1 MMTKIL
7 NTADKSSIK
16 LIRMNGA
23 GNTFVIHD
31 SKDNNIKINKN
42 FINYLLDSK
51 KIKKF
56 DQFVEIDKS
65 ENSDAK
71 VTFWNI
77 DGSEAEMC
85 GNALRCISS
94 LILNKKDIKECHIET
109 VKRNVKCWKNNEK
122 IFVDIGKPIL
132 SWNEIPLK
140 ENIAMKSTL
149 EIDLLSP
156 PCDLPKFSA
165 VNVGNPHAVFFF
177 DDKTPNLLEVG
188 KSITV
193 LWRGKPIFIKRRTP
207 KEIKEAKNV
216 DLKDLKDPEKDS
228 DRAKNPE
235 WLVMVG
241 VCTHLGCVPLGD
253 KGDYKGWFCPCHGSH
268 YDSSGRI
275 RKGPAPTNLEV
286 PKYEFINSTTIKIG

>member
-31 SKDNNIKINKN
+31 SKDNNIKINEN

-77 DGSEAEMC
+77 DGSAAEMC

-140 ENIAMKSTL
+140 ENIAMESTL

-177 DDKTPNLLEVG
+177 DDKTPNLLDIG
-188 KSITV
+188 KSIEENEMFPMKV
-193 LWRGKPIFIKRRTP
+193 NVSFAEVIDNKNIRLNVWERGAGITQACGSAACATAVASASLGYTKREVNIILP
-207 KEIKEAKNV
+207 GGNIEINWQN
-216 DLKDLKDPEKDS
+216 DDHI
-228 DRAKNPE
+228 
-235 WLVMVG
+235 VMTGPYEFDGEDIVNIS
-241 VCTHLGCVPLGD
+241 
-253 KGDYKGWFCPCHGSH
+253 DYK
-268 YDSSGRI
+268 
-275 RKGPAPTNLEV
+275 
-286 PKYEFINSTTIKIG
+286 

>member
-109 VKRNVKCWKNNEK
+109 IKRNVKCWKNNEK

-188 KSITV
+188 KSIEENEMFPMKV
-193 LWRGKPIFIKRRTP
+193 NVSFAKVIDSKNIKLNVWERGAGITQACGSAACATAVASASLGYTEREVNIILPGGNI
-207 KEIKEAKNV
+207 EINWQN
-216 DLKDLKDPEKDS
+216 DDHI
-228 DRAKNPE
+228 
-235 WLVMVG
+235 VMTGPYEFDGEDIVNIS
-241 VCTHLGCVPLGD
+241 
-253 KGDYKGWFCPCHGSH
+253 DYK
-268 YDSSGRI
+268 
-275 RKGPAPTNLEV
+275 
-286 PKYEFINSTTIKIG
+286 

>member
-94 LILNKKDIKECHIET
+94 LILNKKNIKECHIET

-140 ENIAMKSTL
+140 ENIAMESTL

-177 DDKTPNLLEVG
+177 DDKTPNLLDVG
-188 KSITV
+188 KSIEENEMFPMKV
-193 LWRGKPIFIKRRTP
+193 NVSFAEVIDNKNIRLNVWERGAGITQACGSAACATAVASASLGYTKREVNIILP
-207 KEIKEAKNV
+207 GGNIEINWQN
-216 DLKDLKDPEKDS
+216 DDHI
-228 DRAKNPE
+228 
-235 WLVMVG
+235 VMTGPYEFDGEDIVNIS
-241 VCTHLGCVPLGD
+241 
-253 KGDYKGWFCPCHGSH
+253 DYK
-268 YDSSGRI
+268 
-275 RKGPAPTNLEV
+275 
-286 PKYEFINSTTIKIG
+286 

>member
-23 GNTFVIHD
+23 GNTFVIHY

-109 VKRNVKCWKNNEK
+109 IKRNVKCWKNNEK

-188 KSITV
+188 KSIEENEMFPMKV
-193 LWRGKPIFIKRRTP
+193 NVSFAKIIDNKNIKLNVWERGAGITQACGSAACATAVASASLGYTNREVNIILPGGNI
-207 KEIKEAKNV
+207 EINWQN
-216 DLKDLKDPEKDS
+216 DDHI
-228 DRAKNPE
+228 
-235 WLVMVG
+235 VMTGPYEFDGEDIVNIS
-241 VCTHLGCVPLGD
+241 
-253 KGDYKGWFCPCHGSH
+253 DYK
-268 YDSSGRI
+268 
-275 RKGPAPTNLEV
+275 
-286 PKYEFINSTTIKIG
+286 

>member
-31 SKDNNIKINKN
+31 SKDNKIKINKN

-56 DQFVEIDKS
+56 DQFIEIDKS
-65 ENSDAK
+65 ETSDAK

-94 LILNKKDIKECHIET
+94 LILNKKNIKECHIET
-109 VKRNVKCWKNNEK
+109 IKRNVKCWKNNEK

-188 KSITV
+188 KSIEENEMFPMKV
-193 LWRGKPIFIKRRTP
+193 NVSFAKVIDNKNIKLNVWERGAGITQACGSAACATAVASASLGYTNREVNIILPGGNI
-207 KEIKEAKNV
+207 EINWQN
-216 DLKDLKDPEKDS
+216 D
-228 DRAKNPE
+228 NHI
-235 WLVMVG
+235 VMTGPYEFDGEDIVNIS
-241 VCTHLGCVPLGD
+241 
-253 KGDYKGWFCPCHGSH
+253 DYK
-268 YDSSGRI
+268 
-275 RKGPAPTNLEV
+275 
-286 PKYEFINSTTIKIG
+286 

>member
-7 NTADKSSIK
+7 NTVDKSSIK

-140 ENIAMKSTL
+140 ENIAMESTL

-177 DDKTPNLLEVG
+177 DDKTPNLLDVG
-188 KSITV
+188 KSIEENEMFPMKV
-193 LWRGKPIFIKRRTP
+193 NVSFAEVIDNKNIRLNVWERGAGITQACGSAACATAVASASLGYTKREVNIILP
-207 KEIKEAKNV
+207 GGNIEINWQN
-216 DLKDLKDPEKDS
+216 DDHI
-228 DRAKNPE
+228 
-235 WLVMVG
+235 VMTGPYEFDGEDIVNIS
-241 VCTHLGCVPLGD
+241 
-253 KGDYKGWFCPCHGSH
+253 DYK
-268 YDSSGRI
+268 
-275 RKGPAPTNLEV
+275 
-286 PKYEFINSTTIKIG
+286 

>member
-109 VKRNVKCWKNNEK
+109 IKRNVKCWKNNEK

-140 ENIAMKSTL
+140 ENIAMESTL

-177 DDKTPNLLEVG
+177 DDKTPNLLDIG
-188 KSITV
+188 KSIEENEMFPMKV
-193 LWRGKPIFIKRRTP
+193 NVSFAEVIDNKNIRLNVWERGAGITQACGSAACATAVASASLGYTKREVNIILP
-207 KEIKEAKNV
+207 GGNIEINWQN
-216 DLKDLKDPEKDS
+216 DDHI
-228 DRAKNPE
+228 
-235 WLVMVG
+235 VMTGPYEFDGEDIVNIS
-241 VCTHLGCVPLGD
+241 
-253 KGDYKGWFCPCHGSH
+253 DYK
-268 YDSSGRI
+268 
-275 RKGPAPTNLEV
+275 
-286 PKYEFINSTTIKIG
+286 

>member
-1 MMTKIL
+1 MTKIF
-7 NTADKSSIK
+7 NTAGKSSIK

-31 SKDNNIKINKN
+31 SRDNKIKINKN
-42 FINYLLDSK
+42 FINYLLDNK

-56 DQFVEIDKS
+56 DQFVEINKS

-109 VKRNVKCWKNNEK
+109 IKRNVKCWKNNEK

-140 ENIAMKSTL
+140 ENITMASTL

-188 KSITV
+188 KSIEENEMFPMKV
-193 LWRGKPIFIKRRTP
+193 NVSFAKVIDNKNIKLNVWERGAGITQACGSAACATAVASASLGYTKREVNIILP
-207 KEIKEAKNV
+207 GGNIEINWQNDDHIVMTGPYEFDGEDIVNV
-216 DLKDLKDPEKDS
+216 S
-228 DRAKNPE
+228 
-235 WLVMVG
+235 
-241 VCTHLGCVPLGD
+241 
-253 KGDYKGWFCPCHGSH
+253 DYK
-268 YDSSGRI
+268 
-275 RKGPAPTNLEV
+275 
-286 PKYEFINSTTIKIG
+286 

>member
-1 MMTKIL
+1 M
-7 NTADKSSIK
+7 
-16 LIRMNGA
+16 
-23 GNTFVIHD
+23 
-31 SKDNNIKINKN
+31 DN
-42 FINYLLDSK
+42 K

-56 DQFVEIDKS
+56 DQFVEINKS

-109 VKRNVKCWKNNEK
+109 IKRNVKCWKNNEK

-140 ENIAMKSTL
+140 ENIAMPSTL

-177 DDKTPNLLEVG
+177 DDKTPNLFEVG
-188 KSITV
+188 KSIEENEMFPMKVNVSFAKVINNKNIKLNVWERGAGITQACGSAACATAVASANLGYTKRDVNV
-193 LWRGKPIFIKRRTP
+193 LLPGGNI
-207 KEIKEAKNV
+207 EINWQN
-216 DLKDLKDPEKDS
+216 DDHI
-228 DRAKNPE
+228 
-235 WLVMVG
+235 VMTG
-241 VCTHLGCVPLGD
+241 PYEFDGED
-253 KGDYKGWFCPCHGSH
+253 IINISDYK
-268 YDSSGRI
+268 
-275 RKGPAPTNLEV
+275 
-286 PKYEFINSTTIKIG
+286 

>member
-7 NTADKSSIK
+7 NTVDKSSIK

-23 GNTFVIHD
+23 GNTFIIHD
-31 SKDNNIKINKN
+31 STDNNIKINKN

-71 VTFWNI
+71 VAFWNI

-109 VKRNVKCWKNNEK
+109 IKRNVKCWKKNEK

-140 ENIAMKSTL
+140 ENITMASTL

-165 VNVGNPHAVFFF
+165 VNVGNPHAIFFF

-188 KSITV
+188 KSIEENEMFPMKV
-193 LWRGKPIFIKRRTP
+193 NVSFAKVIDNKNIKLNVWERGAGITQACGSAACATAVASASLGYTKREVNIILP
-207 KEIKEAKNV
+207 GGNIEINWQN
-216 DLKDLKDPEKDS
+216 DDHI
-228 DRAKNPE
+228 
-235 WLVMVG
+235 VMTGPYEFDGEDIVNIS
-241 VCTHLGCVPLGD
+241 
-253 KGDYKGWFCPCHGSH
+253 DYK
-268 YDSSGRI
+268 
-275 RKGPAPTNLEV
+275 
-286 PKYEFINSTTIKIG
+286 

>member
-23 GNTFVIHD
+23 GNTFVIHY

-94 LILNKKDIKECHIET
+94 LILNKKDIKECQIET
-109 VKRNVKCWKNNEK
+109 IKRNVKCWKNNEK

-188 KSITV
+188 KSIEENEMFPMKV
-193 LWRGKPIFIKRRTP
+193 NVSFAKVIDNKNIKLNVWERGAGITQACGSAACATAVASASLGYTEREVNIILPGGNI
-207 KEIKEAKNV
+207 EINWQI
-216 DLKDLKDPEKDS
+216 DDHI
-228 DRAKNPE
+228 
-235 WLVMVG
+235 VMTGPYEFDGEDIVNIS
-241 VCTHLGCVPLGD
+241 
-253 KGDYKGWFCPCHGSH
+253 DYK
-268 YDSSGRI
+268 
-275 RKGPAPTNLEV
+275 
-286 PKYEFINSTTIKIG
+286 

>member
-1 MMTKIL
+1 MTKIF
-7 NTADKSSIK
+7 NTAGKSSIK

-31 SKDNNIKINKN
+31 SRDNKIKINKN
-42 FINYLLDSK
+42 FINYLLDNK

-56 DQFVEIDKS
+56 DQFVEINKS

-94 LILNKKDIKECHIET
+94 LILNKKDIKECHIKT
-109 VKRNVKCWKNNEK
+109 IKRNVKCWKNNEK

-140 ENIAMKSTL
+140 ENIAMPSTL

-188 KSITV
+188 KSIEENEMFPMKV
-193 LWRGKPIFIKRRTP
+193 NVSFAKVIDNKNIKLNVWERGAGITQACGSAACATAVASASLGYTKREVNIILP
-207 KEIKEAKNV
+207 GGNIEINWQNDDHIVMTGPYEFDGEDIVNV
-216 DLKDLKDPEKDS
+216 S
-228 DRAKNPE
+228 
-235 WLVMVG
+235 
-241 VCTHLGCVPLGD
+241 
-253 KGDYKGWFCPCHGSH
+253 DYK
-268 YDSSGRI
+268 
-275 RKGPAPTNLEV
+275 
-286 PKYEFINSTTIKIG
+286 

>member
-1 MMTKIL
+1 MTKIL

-31 SKDNNIKINKN
+31 SRDNKIKINKN
-42 FINYLLDSK
+42 FINYLLDNK

-56 DQFVEIDKS
+56 DQFVEINKS

-109 VKRNVKCWKNNEK
+109 IKRNVKCWKNNEK

-140 ENIAMKSTL
+140 ENITMPSTL

-188 KSITV
+188 KSIEENEMFPMKV
-193 LWRGKPIFIKRRTP
+193 NVSFAKVIDNKNIKLNVWERGAGITQACGSAACATAVASASLGYTKREVNIILP
-207 KEIKEAKNV
+207 GGNIEINWQNDDHIVMTGPYEFDGEDIVNV
-216 DLKDLKDPEKDS
+216 S
-228 DRAKNPE
+228 
-235 WLVMVG
+235 
-241 VCTHLGCVPLGD
+241 
-253 KGDYKGWFCPCHGSH
+253 DYK
-268 YDSSGRI
+268 
-275 RKGPAPTNLEV
+275 
-286 PKYEFINSTTIKIG
+286 

>member
-109 VKRNVKCWKNNEK
+109 IKRNVKCWKNNEK

-140 ENIAMKSTL
+140 ENIAMESTL

-177 DDKTPNLLEVG
+177 DDKTPNLLDVG
-188 KSITV
+188 KSIEENEMFPMKV
-193 LWRGKPIFIKRRTP
+193 NVSFAKVIDNKNIKLNVWERGAGITQACGSAACATAVASASLGYTKREVNIILP
-207 KEIKEAKNV
+207 GGNIEINWQN
-216 DLKDLKDPEKDS
+216 DDHI
-228 DRAKNPE
+228 
-235 WLVMVG
+235 VMTGPYEFDGEDIVNIS
-241 VCTHLGCVPLGD
+241 
-253 KGDYKGWFCPCHGSH
+253 DYK
-268 YDSSGRI
+268 
-275 RKGPAPTNLEV
+275 
-286 PKYEFINSTTIKIG
+286 

>member
-109 VKRNVKCWKNNEK
+109 IKRNVKCWKNNEK

-140 ENIAMKSTL
+140 ENIAMESTL

-188 KSITV
+188 KSIEENEMFPMKV
-193 LWRGKPIFIKRRTP
+193 NVSFAKVIDNKNIKLNVWERGAGITQACGSAACATAVASASLGYTKREVNIILP
-207 KEIKEAKNV
+207 GGNIEINWQN
-216 DLKDLKDPEKDS
+216 D
-228 DRAKNPE
+228 NHI
-235 WLVMVG
+235 VMTGPYEFDGEDIVNIS
-241 VCTHLGCVPLGD
+241 
-253 KGDYKGWFCPCHGSH
+253 DYK
-268 YDSSGRI
+268 
-275 RKGPAPTNLEV
+275 
-286 PKYEFINSTTIKIG
+286 

>member
-94 LILNKKDIKECHIET
+94 LILNKKNIKECHIET
-109 VKRNVKCWKNNEK
+109 IKRNVKCWKNNEK

-140 ENIAMKSTL
+140 ENITMASTL

-177 DDKTPNLLEVG
+177 DDKTPNLSEVG
-188 KSITV
+188 KSIEENKMFPMKV
-193 LWRGKPIFIKRRTP
+193 NVSFAKVIDNKNIKLNVWERGAGITQACGSAACATAVASASLGYTKREVNIILP
-207 KEIKEAKNV
+207 GGNIEINWQN
-216 DLKDLKDPEKDS
+216 DDHI
-228 DRAKNPE
+228 
-235 WLVMVG
+235 VMTGPYEFDGEDIVNIS
-241 VCTHLGCVPLGD
+241 
-253 KGDYKGWFCPCHGSH
+253 DYK
-268 YDSSGRI
+268 
-275 RKGPAPTNLEV
+275 
-286 PKYEFINSTTIKIG
+286 

>member
-7 NTADKSSIK
+7 KTADKSSIK

-94 LILNKKDIKECHIET
+94 LILNKKNIKECHIET
-109 VKRNVKCWKNNEK
+109 IKRNVKCWKNNEK

-188 KSITV
+188 KSIEENEMFPMKV
-193 LWRGKPIFIKRRTP
+193 NVSFAKVIDNKNIKLNVWERGAGITQACGSAACATAVASASLGYTKREVNIILP
-207 KEIKEAKNV
+207 GGNIEINWQN
-216 DLKDLKDPEKDS
+216 DDHI
-228 DRAKNPE
+228 
-235 WLVMVG
+235 VMTGPYEFDGEDIVNIS
-241 VCTHLGCVPLGD
+241 
-253 KGDYKGWFCPCHGSH
+253 DYK
-268 YDSSGRI
+268 
-275 RKGPAPTNLEV
+275 
-286 PKYEFINSTTIKIG
+286 

>member
-31 SKDNNIKINKN
+31 SRDNNIKINKN

-140 ENIAMKSTL
+140 ENITMKSTL

-188 KSITV
+188 KSIEENEMFPMKV
-193 LWRGKPIFIKRRTP
+193 NVSFAEVIDNKNIRLNVWERGAGITQACGSAACATAVASASLGYTKREVNIILP
-207 KEIKEAKNV
+207 GGNIEINWQN
-216 DLKDLKDPEKDS
+216 DDHI
-228 DRAKNPE
+228 
-235 WLVMVG
+235 VMTGPYEFDGEDIVNIS
-241 VCTHLGCVPLGD
+241 
-253 KGDYKGWFCPCHGSH
+253 DYK
-268 YDSSGRI
+268 
-275 RKGPAPTNLEV
+275 
-286 PKYEFINSTTIKIG
+286 

>member
-1 MMTKIL
+1 
-7 NTADKSSIK
+7 
-16 LIRMNGA
+16 MNGA

-94 LILNKKDIKECHIET
+94 LILNKKDIKKCHIET
-109 VKRNVKCWKNNEK
+109 IKRNVKCWKNNEK

-177 DDKTPNLLEVG
+177 DDKTPNLLDIG
-188 KSITV
+188 KSIEENEMFPMKV
-193 LWRGKPIFIKRRTP
+193 NVSFAEVIDNKNIRLNVWERGAGITQACGSAACATAVASASLGYTKREVNIILP
-207 KEIKEAKNV
+207 GGNIEINWQN
-216 DLKDLKDPEKDS
+216 DDHI
-228 DRAKNPE
+228 
-235 WLVMVG
+235 VMTGPYEFDGEDIVNIS
-241 VCTHLGCVPLGD
+241 
-253 KGDYKGWFCPCHGSH
+253 DYK
-268 YDSSGRI
+268 
-275 RKGPAPTNLEV
+275 
-286 PKYEFINSTTIKIG
+286 

>member
-109 VKRNVKCWKNNEK
+109 IKRNVKCWKNNEK

-140 ENIAMKSTL
+140 ENITMKSTL

-188 KSITV
+188 KSIEENEMFPMKV
-193 LWRGKPIFIKRRTP
+193 NVSFAKVIDNKNIKLNVWERGAGITQACGSAACATAVASASLGYTKREVNIILP
-207 KEIKEAKNV
+207 GGNIEINWQN
-216 DLKDLKDPEKDS
+216 DDHI
-228 DRAKNPE
+228 
-235 WLVMVG
+235 VMTGPYEFDGEDIVNIS
-241 VCTHLGCVPLGD
+241 
-253 KGDYKGWFCPCHGSH
+253 DYK
-268 YDSSGRI
+268 
-275 RKGPAPTNLEV
+275 
-286 PKYEFINSTTIKIG
+286 

>member
-7 NTADKSSIK
+7 NTTDKSSIK

-94 LILNKKDIKECHIET
+94 LILNKKNIKECHIET
-109 VKRNVKCWKNNEK
+109 IKRNVKCWKNNEK

-188 KSITV
+188 KSIEENEMFPMKV
-193 LWRGKPIFIKRRTP
+193 NVSFAKVIDNKNIKLNVWERGAGITQACGSAACATAVASASLGYTKREVNIILP
-207 KEIKEAKNV
+207 GGNIEINWQN
-216 DLKDLKDPEKDS
+216 DDHI
-228 DRAKNPE
+228 
-235 WLVMVG
+235 VMTGPYEFDGEDIVNIS
-241 VCTHLGCVPLGD
+241 
-253 KGDYKGWFCPCHGSH
+253 DYK
-268 YDSSGRI
+268 
-275 RKGPAPTNLEV
+275 
-286 PKYEFINSTTIKIG
+286 

>member
-1 MMTKIL
+1 MTKIF
-7 NTADKSSIK
+7 NTAGKSSIK

-31 SKDNNIKINKN
+31 SRDNKIKINKN
-42 FINYLLDSK
+42 FINYLLDNK

-56 DQFVEIDKS
+56 DQFVEINKS

-109 VKRNVKCWKNNEK
+109 IKRNVKCWKNNEK

-140 ENIAMKSTL
+140 ENIAMPSTL

-177 DDKTPNLLEVG
+177 DDKTPNLLKVG
-188 KSITV
+188 KSIEENEMFPMKV
-193 LWRGKPIFIKRRTP
+193 NVSFAKVIDNKNIKLNVWERGAGITQACGSAACATAVASASLGYTKREVNIILP
-207 KEIKEAKNV
+207 GGNIEINWQNDGHIVMTGPYEFDGEDIVNV
-216 DLKDLKDPEKDS
+216 S
-228 DRAKNPE
+228 
-235 WLVMVG
+235 
-241 VCTHLGCVPLGD
+241 
-253 KGDYKGWFCPCHGSH
+253 DYK
-268 YDSSGRI
+268 
-275 RKGPAPTNLEV
+275 
-286 PKYEFINSTTIKIG
+286 

>member
-23 GNTFVIHD
+23 GNTFVIND

-94 LILNKKDIKECHIET
+94 LILNKKDIKECQIET
-109 VKRNVKCWKNNEK
+109 IKRNVKCWKNNEK

-188 KSITV
+188 KSIEENEMFPMKV
-193 LWRGKPIFIKRRTP
+193 NVSFAKVIDNKNIKLNVWERGAGITQACGSAACATAVASASLGYTEREVNIILPGGNI
-207 KEIKEAKNV
+207 EINWQI
-216 DLKDLKDPEKDS
+216 DDHI
-228 DRAKNPE
+228 
-235 WLVMVG
+235 VMTGPYEFDGEDIVNIS
-241 VCTHLGCVPLGD
+241 
-253 KGDYKGWFCPCHGSH
+253 DYK
-268 YDSSGRI
+268 
-275 RKGPAPTNLEV
+275 
-286 PKYEFINSTTIKIG
+286 

>member
-1 MMTKIL
+1 MTKIL

-31 SKDNNIKINKN
+31 SRDNKIKINKN
-42 FINYLLDSK
+42 FINYLLDNK

-56 DQFVEIDKS
+56 DQFVEINKS

-109 VKRNVKCWKNNEK
+109 IKRNVKCWKNNEK

-140 ENIAMKSTL
+140 ENIAMPSTL

-188 KSITV
+188 KSIEENEMFPMKV
-193 LWRGKPIFIKRRTP
+193 NVSFAKVIDNKNIKLNVWERGAGITQACGSAACATAVASASLGYTKREVNIILP
-207 KEIKEAKNV
+207 GGNIEINWQNDDHIVMTGPYEFDGEDIVNV
-216 DLKDLKDPEKDS
+216 S
-228 DRAKNPE
+228 
-235 WLVMVG
+235 
-241 VCTHLGCVPLGD
+241 
-253 KGDYKGWFCPCHGSH
+253 DYK
-268 YDSSGRI
+268 
-275 RKGPAPTNLEV
+275 
-286 PKYEFINSTTIKIG
+286 

>member
-140 ENIAMKSTL
+140 ENITMASTL

-165 VNVGNPHAVFFF
+165 VNVGNPHAIFFF
-177 DDKTPNLLEVG
+177 DDKTPNLLDIG
-188 KSITV
+188 KSIEENEMFPMKV
-193 LWRGKPIFIKRRTP
+193 NVSFAEVIDNKNIRLNVWERGAGITQACGSAACATAVASASLGYTKREVNIILP
-207 KEIKEAKNV
+207 GGNIEINWQN
-216 DLKDLKDPEKDS
+216 DDHI
-228 DRAKNPE
+228 
-235 WLVMVG
+235 VMTGPYEFNGEDIVNIS
-241 VCTHLGCVPLGD
+241 
-253 KGDYKGWFCPCHGSH
+253 DYK
-268 YDSSGRI
+268 
-275 RKGPAPTNLEV
+275 
-286 PKYEFINSTTIKIG
+286 

>member
-7 NTADKSSIK
+7 KTADKSSIK

-109 VKRNVKCWKNNEK
+109 IKRNVKCWKNNEK

-188 KSITV
+188 KSIEENEMFPMKV
-193 LWRGKPIFIKRRTP
+193 NVSFAKVIDNKNIKLNVWERGAGITQACGSAACATAVASASLGYTKREVNIILP
-207 KEIKEAKNV
+207 GGNIEINWQN
-216 DLKDLKDPEKDS
+216 DDHI
-228 DRAKNPE
+228 
-235 WLVMVG
+235 VMTGPYEFDGEDIVNIS
-241 VCTHLGCVPLGD
+241 
-253 KGDYKGWFCPCHGSH
+253 DYK
-268 YDSSGRI
+268 
-275 RKGPAPTNLEV
+275 
-286 PKYEFINSTTIKIG
+286 

>member
-109 VKRNVKCWKNNEK
+109 IKRNVKCWKNNEK

-177 DDKTPNLLEVG
+177 DDKTPNLLDIG
-188 KSITV
+188 KSIEENEMFPMKV
-193 LWRGKPIFIKRRTP
+193 NVSFAEVIDNKNIRLNVWERGAGITQACGSAACATAVASASLGYTKREVNIILP
-207 KEIKEAKNV
+207 GGNIEINWQN
-216 DLKDLKDPEKDS
+216 DDHI
-228 DRAKNPE
+228 
-235 WLVMVG
+235 VMTGPYEFDGEDIVNIS
-241 VCTHLGCVPLGD
+241 
-253 KGDYKGWFCPCHGSH
+253 DYK
-268 YDSSGRI
+268 
-275 RKGPAPTNLEV
+275 
-286 PKYEFINSTTIKIG
+286 

>member
-7 NTADKSSIK
+7 KTADKSSIK

-94 LILNKKDIKECHIET
+94 LILNKKDIKECQIET
-109 VKRNVKCWKNNEK
+109 IKRNVKCWKNNEK

-188 KSITV
+188 KSIEENEMFPMKV
-193 LWRGKPIFIKRRTP
+193 NVSFAKVIDNRNIKLNVWERGAGITQACGSAACATAVASASLGYTKREVNIILP
-207 KEIKEAKNV
+207 GGNIEINWQN
-216 DLKDLKDPEKDS
+216 DDHI
-228 DRAKNPE
+228 
-235 WLVMVG
+235 VMTGPYEFDGEDIVNIS
-241 VCTHLGCVPLGD
+241 
-253 KGDYKGWFCPCHGSH
+253 DYK
-268 YDSSGRI
+268 
-275 RKGPAPTNLEV
+275 
-286 PKYEFINSTTIKIG
+286 

>member
-31 SKDNNIKINKN
+31 SKDSNIKINKN

-109 VKRNVKCWKNNEK
+109 IKRNVKCWENNEK

-140 ENIAMKSTL
+140 ENITMESIL

-188 KSITV
+188 KSIEENEMFPMKV
-193 LWRGKPIFIKRRTP
+193 NVSFAKVIDNKNIKLNVWERGAGITQACGSAACATAVASASLGYTNREVNIILPGGNI
-207 KEIKEAKNV
+207 EINWQN
-216 DLKDLKDPEKDS
+216 DDHI
-228 DRAKNPE
+228 
-235 WLVMVG
+235 VMTGPYEFDGEDIVNIS
-241 VCTHLGCVPLGD
+241 
-253 KGDYKGWFCPCHGSH
+253 DYK
-268 YDSSGRI
+268 
-275 RKGPAPTNLEV
+275 
-286 PKYEFINSTTIKIG
+286 